1 MTTSARAPTVWDTPY
16 YGYGDSGPWQPI
28 ESSVM
33 VGPMRKTVHAIALPV
48 ALLLALGLS
57 ACNSNE
63 VPVSESTGSDETTT
77 SAHDDSSQKPTEKP
91 SVRVSEKPSERPTTG
106 PKPTATASTEG
117 RTIHSTDLQV
127 GDCFSFNNN
136 DSETQVGDVEVVD
149 CSAPHLYEVYSNYQI
164 PQSTFPDN
172 STMKSEQYTAC
183 HDTFETYVGTPHDQ
197 SQYGASAL
205 TPSEDSWDQ
214 GDHAITCIL
223 MAKDGSQI
231 TGSLK
236 GAAK

>member
-1 MTTSARAPTVWDTPY
+1 
-16 YGYGDSGPWQPI
+16 
-28 ESSVM
+28 
-33 VGPMRKTVHAIALPV
+33 MRKTVHAIALPV

-91 SVRVSEKPSERPTTG
+91 SVRVSERPSERPTTS
-106 PKPTATASTEG
+106 PKPTATASTKG
-117 RTIHSTDLQV
+117 RTIHSTELQV

-136 DSETQVGDVEVVD
+136 DSSTQVGDVEVVD

-164 PQSTFPDN
+164 PQSTFPDEN
-172 STMKSEQYTAC
+172 TMKSEQYTAC
-183 HDTFETYVGTPHDQ
+183 HDTFETYVGVPYDQ
-197 SQYGASAL
+197 SQYDVGTL
-205 TPSEDSWDQ
+205 TPTENSWAQ
-214 GDHAITCIL
+214 GDHTITCSL
-223 MAKDGSQI
+223 MTKDGSLI

-236 GAAK
+236 GAAR

>member
-1 MTTSARAPTVWDTPY
+1 
-16 YGYGDSGPWQPI
+16 
-28 ESSVM
+28 
-33 VGPMRKTVHAIALPV
+33 MRKTVHAIALPV

-136 DSETQVGDVEVVD
+136 DSETQVGDVEVGDVEVVD

>member
-1 MTTSARAPTVWDTPY
+1 
-16 YGYGDSGPWQPI
+16 
-28 ESSVM
+28 
-33 VGPMRKTVHAIALPV
+33 MRKTVHAIALPV

-91 SVRVSEKPSERPTTG
+91 SVRVSEKPSEKPSERPTTG

-136 DSETQVGDVEVVD
+136 DSETQVGDVEVGDVEVVD

>member
-1 MTTSARAPTVWDTPY
+1 
-16 YGYGDSGPWQPI
+16 
-28 ESSVM
+28 
-33 VGPMRKTVHAIALPV
+33 MRKTVHAIALPV

-63 VPVSESTGSDETTT
+63 VPVSESTSSDETTT

-164 PQSTFPDN
+164 PQSTFPDEN
-172 STMKSEQYTAC
+172 TMKSEQYTAC

>member
-1 MTTSARAPTVWDTPY
+1 
-16 YGYGDSGPWQPI
+16 
-28 ESSVM
+28 
-33 VGPMRKTVHAIALPV
+33 MRKTVHAIALPV

-91 SVRVSEKPSERPTTG
+91 SVRVSERPSEKPSEKRTTG
-106 PKPTATASTEG
+106 PKPTATASTKG
-117 RTIHSTDLQV
+117 RTIHSTELQV

-136 DSETQVGDVEVVD
+136 DNDSSTQVGDVEVVD

-164 PQSTFPDN
+164 PQSTFPDE

-183 HDTFETYVGTPHDQ
+183 HDTFETYVGVPYDQ
-197 SQYGASAL
+197 SQYGATTL
-205 TPSEDSWDQ
+205 TPTENSWAQ
-214 GDHAITCIL
+214 GDHAITCFL
-223 MAKDGSQI
+223 MSKDGSQL

>member
-1 MTTSARAPTVWDTPY
+1 
-16 YGYGDSGPWQPI
+16 
-28 ESSVM
+28 
-33 VGPMRKTVHAIALPV
+33 MRKTVHAIALPV

>member
-1 MTTSARAPTVWDTPY
+1 
-16 YGYGDSGPWQPI
+16 
-28 ESSVM
+28 
-33 VGPMRKTVHAIALPV
+33 MRKTVHAIALPV

-91 SVRVSEKPSERPTTG
+91 SVRVSERPSEEPSEKPTTG
-106 PKPTATASTEG
+106 PKPTATASTKG
-117 RTIHSTDLQV
+117 RTIHSTELQV

-136 DSETQVGDVEVVD
+136 NDSSTQVGDVEVVD
-149 CSAPHLYEVYSNYQI
+149 CSAPHLYEVYNNYQI
-164 PQSTFPDN
+164 TQSTFPDT
-172 STMKSEQYTAC
+172 STMESEQRTAC
-183 HDTFETYVGTPHDQ
+183 YDTFETYVGTSYDR
-197 SQYGASAL
+197 SQYDATTL
-205 TPSEDSWDQ
+205 TPTEASWAQ
-214 GDHAITCIL
+214 GDHTITCIL
-223 MAKDGSQI
+223 KTKDGSEI

>member
-1 MTTSARAPTVWDTPY
+1 
-16 YGYGDSGPWQPI
+16 
-28 ESSVM
+28 
-33 VGPMRKTVHAIALPV
+33 MRKTVHAIALPV

-57 ACNSNE
+57 ACNSSE

-91 SVRVSEKPSERPTTG
+91 SVRVSEKPSEKPSERPTTG

-136 DSETQVGDVEVVD
+136 DSETQVGDVEVGDVEVVD

>member
-1 MTTSARAPTVWDTPY
+1 
-16 YGYGDSGPWQPI
+16 
-28 ESSVM
+28 
-33 VGPMRKTVHAIALPV
+33 MRKTVHAIALPV

-91 SVRVSEKPSERPTTG
+91 SVRVSERPSEKPSEKPTTG
-106 PKPTATASTEG
+106 PKPTATASTKG
-117 RTIHSTDLQV
+117 RTIHSTELQV
-127 GDCFSFNNN
+127 GDCFSYS
-136 DSETQVGDVEVVD
+136 DASTQVGDVEVVD

-164 PQSTFPDN
+164 PQSTFPDT
-172 STMKSEQYTAC
+172 STMESEQRTAC
-183 HDTFETYVGTPHDQ
+183 YDTFETYVGISYDR
-197 SQYGASAL
+197 SQYDATTL
-205 TPSEDSWDQ
+205 TPTEASWAQ
-214 GDHAITCIL
+214 GDHTITCVL
-223 MAKDGSQI
+223 RTKDGSEV

>member
-1 MTTSARAPTVWDTPY
+1 
-16 YGYGDSGPWQPI
+16 
-28 ESSVM
+28 
-33 VGPMRKTVHAIALPV
+33 MRKTLSALVLPA
-48 ALLLALGLS
+48 ALLFALDLS
-57 ACNSNE
+57 ACNPD
-63 VPVSESTGSDETTT
+63 VPISDPTGPDEETT
-77 SAHDDSSQKPTEKP
+77 APPTKGG
-91 SVRVSEKPSERPTTG
+91 R
-106 PKPTATASTEG
+106 ATPVAG
-117 RTIHSTDLQV
+117 LRV
-127 GDCFSFNNN
+127 GDCFN
-136 DSETQVGDVEVVD
+136 DESATDSDVDSVDVVD
-149 CSAPHLYEVYSNYQI
+149 CSAPHQYEVYNNYQI
-164 PQSTFPDN
+164 PQSAFPDN

-214 GDHAITCIL
+214 GDHAITCFL

>member
-1 MTTSARAPTVWDTPY
+1 
-16 YGYGDSGPWQPI
+16 
-28 ESSVM
+28 
-33 VGPMRKTVHAIALPV
+33 MRKTVHAIALPV

-77 SAHDDSSQKPTEKP
+77 SARADSSQEPTG
-91 SVRVSEKPSERPTTG
+91 RPTTG
-106 PKPTATASTEG
+106 PKPTATASTKG
-117 RTIHSTDLQV
+117 RTIHSTELQV

-136 DSETQVGDVEVVD
+136 NNDSSTQVGDVEVVD

-164 PQSTFPDN
+164 PQSTFPDEN
-172 STMKSEQYTAC
+172 TMKSEQYTAC
-183 HDTFETYVGTPHDQ
+183 HDTFETYVGVPYDQ
-197 SQYGASAL
+197 SQYDATTL
-205 TPSEDSWDQ
+205 NPTENSWAQ
-214 GDHAITCIL
+214 GDHAITCFL
-223 MAKDGSQI
+223 MSKDGSQL